1 MVNRQKKKRMEN
13 DSIYM
18 ISSCLEMY
26 FDLGILK
33 ILFGGTRIQV
43 ENLRKAVIIGMIERV
58 PIHDMQIYGMEQK
71 R

>member
-1 MVNRQKKKRMEN
+1 
-13 DSIYM
+13 M

-43 ENLRKAVIIGMIERV
+43 ENLRKAVIMGMIERI
-58 PIHDMQIYGMEQK
+58 PIHDTQIYGMEQK